1 MTPPAPNNQC
11 YGSDWILNGSKCL
24 LFRPNDFKTYLDA
37 TLECQLHHAS
47 LVSIHSIYQNQF
59 LLQTIKAKYSV
70 QIESIWVG
78 LHKSSTCKQLQ
89 IMFFVWYLWISFI
102 GQWFAILI
110 YH

>member
-24 LFRPNDFKTYLDA
+24 LFRPKDFKTYLDA